1 MRRLLL
7 FVIGCLFSFGLA
19 VPSLQVHAC
28 GGGADDN
35 IQSLLERTDYVV
47 KADVISVDEV
57 RQNAIVSVD
66 TYLYGGAGPE
76 YLVFLQT
83 DPVIVTR
90 MTEGDPYGAC
100 NFFQPELHPG
110 LSAYFFLRHRPDGV
124 YLTATQWNDPNHY
137 AFPDADTTITLYSQ
151 GEDGYVE
158 HVLNEDDF
166 VAFVTEFGDSEV
178 QPPAEDLPFPRLA
191 PLKLTTDAGT
201 DFVLPV
207 DSDRPIQ
214 VTDEFLREMTI
225 AVMFY
230 DSTGWYE
237 RYFGASDCPGEGC
250 VQVSPDGINRAEQR
264 GGEVRW
270 FGGSARGRAFQFSAT
285 GDAIAIW
292 HENQIE
298 FYTLGWQKRDQP
310 FQEVTLLNSVTLITT
325 ETDDVPTQGA
335 WTPDGR
341 IFAYSDATGLWSLD
355 VYNPSAQ
362 PMLLMETE
370 DGAIPVALIYS
381 SLGRYL
387 QVQAG
392 RDRFI
397 LDTVSDERH
406 PDGLV
411 SPDDQILLAFD
422 TQADVFEPKICYL
435 APVRLCETIPS
446 RVLYPSGGEPRAFT
460 EYTQARWR
468 NRFSFIVTICNRDDL
483 EDCVINRF
491 DNRGR
496 HGQWY
501 DGNHFPSEGEGI
513 MFAYFAPNDTLAIVE
528 DSAIVRVN
536 GEAFDFTAVFDGD
549 IVDLEWLPSLFYSSS
564 FR

>member
-1 MRRLLL
+1 MRRCLL
-7 FVIGCLFSFGLA
+7 VAMVCLFSFGLS
-19 VPSLQVHAC
+19 VPASQVRAC
-28 GGGADDN
+28 GGGVEDN
-35 IQSLLERTDYVV
+35 IQRLLERTDYVV
-47 KADVISVDEV
+47 KADVTAVDEA
-57 RQNAIVSVD
+57 RQNAILSVD
-66 TYLYGGAGPE
+66 TYLYGGSGPE
-76 YLVFLQT
+76 YLLFLQV

-90 MTEGDPYGAC
+90 MTEGDPNASC
-100 NFFQPELHPG
+100 DFFQPELNPG
-110 LSAYFFLRHRPDGV
+110 LSAYFFLTHRPDGV
-124 YLTATQWNDPNHY
+124 YLTATQWNGPNYY

-158 HVLNEDDF
+158 HVLNEDNF

-292 HENQIE
+292 HEDQIT
-298 FYTLGWQKRDQP
+298 FYTLGWQKREQQ
-310 FQEVTLLNSVTLITT
+310 FEEVTLLNSVTLVAAEI
-325 ETDDVPTQGA
+325 DDVPTQGA

-341 IFAYSDATGLWSLD
+341 IFAYGDAAGLWSVD
-355 VYNPSAQ
+355 VYDPAAQ
-362 PMLLMETE
+362 PMLLTE
-370 DGAIPVALIYS
+370 PEEGVTPVALNYS
-381 SLGRYL
+381 PLGRYL
-387 QVQAG
+387 QVQA
-392 RDRFI
+392 DSERFV
-397 LDTVSDERH
+397 LDTVSGERH

-422 TQADVFEPKICYL
+422 TQANVFEPQVCYL
-435 APVRLCETIPS
+435 APVQGCENIPP
-446 RVLYPSGGEPRAFT
+446 RVLHPTDGASRAFT
-460 EYTQARWR
+460 EYTQVQWR
-468 NRFSFIVTICNRDDL
+468 NPYSFWVTVCNRDVPD
-483 EDCVINRF
+483 DCVINRF
-491 DNRGR
+491 QSQGSFGFWGDAGI
-496 HGQWY
+496 
-501 DGNHFPSEGEGI
+501 FPSEGEGS
-513 MFAYFAPNDTLAIVE
+513 MFAYFAPNDTLAVLQGNTTIR
-528 DSAIVRVN
+528 IN
-536 GEAFDFTAVFDGD
+536 GEVFDFAPIFDGD
-549 IVDLEWLPSLFYSSS
+549 IVNIEWLPTLFYTSS
-564 FR
+564 